1 MLNPD
6 DESHM
11 WCLHYVFI
19 PIINRHLNNW
29 RAAYVQHS
37 IRTEHN
43 KTPMQLWISGLSE
56 AWGSFRAEDLYLQ
69 VELRSFDFGETLVCI
84 TG

>member
-6 DESHM
+6 DESHL
-11 WCLHYVFI
+11 WCLHFVFL

-37 IRTEHN
+37 LRTEHN
-43 KTPMQLWISGLSE
+43 KIPIQLWISGLSA
-56 AWGSFRAEDLYLQ
+56 AWGSFRAEDLCLQ
-69 VELRSFDFGETLVCI
+69 VELQYFDFG